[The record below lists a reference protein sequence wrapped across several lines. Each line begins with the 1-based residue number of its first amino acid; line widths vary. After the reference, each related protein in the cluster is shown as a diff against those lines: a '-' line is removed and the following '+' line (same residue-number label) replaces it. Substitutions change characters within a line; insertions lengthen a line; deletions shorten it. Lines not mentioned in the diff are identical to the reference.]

1 MMVDQMLVVIPSGF
15 DEFKEYQFTVDDL
28 QQFTGFT
35 IKIVMI
41 STNECKTVRLKD
53 MRVNRFSIMIP
64 VEGHKNLFRDENSN
78 AIINTDNAAYND
90 YMNTRRMNS
99 DKKAELDAMKTEIE
113 TLKSMLN
120 DLASKITS

>member
-1 MMVDQMLVVIPSGF
+1 
-15 DEFKEYQFTVDDL
+15 
-28 QQFTGFT
+28 
-35 IKIVMI
+35 
-41 STNECKTVRLKD
+41 
-53 MRVNRFSIMIP
+53 MIP

-90 YMNTRRMNS
+90 YINTRRMNS
-99 DKKAELDAMKTEIE
+99 DKKAELDEMKTEIE